1 MSSFKKYLPI
11 ALLIGFMLF
20 GLSAFIQSKPST
32 KNDHVYKTVQKY
44 SPYYMDKRFGGL
56 TILNKEDPEFKE
68 KPNNMTLF
76 KEFERLEKAW
86 GKTHL
91 KIENNTLIIL
101 DNNGSQ
107 QATLLFQSKEE
118 SDFAHQFYGL

>member
-1 MSSFKKYLPI
+1 MPTLKKLLPF

-76 KEFERLEKAW
+76 KEFERLEKSWA
-86 GKTHL
+86 KTHL
-91 KIENNTLIIL
+91 KLESNTLIIL
-101 DNNGSQ
+101 DNNGSV
-107 QATLLFQSKEE
+107 QATLPLQTKEE
-118 SDFAHQFYGL
+118 LNFAQEFYRL

>member
-1 MSSFKKYLPI
+1 MPSLKKLLPL

-76 KEFERLEKAW
+76 KEFERLEKSWA
-86 GKTHL
+86 KTHL
-91 KIENNTLIIL
+91 KLESNTLIIL
-101 DNNGSQ
+101 DNNGSV
-107 QATLLFQSKEE
+107 QATLPLQTKEE
-118 SDFAHQFYGL
+118 LDFAQEFYGL

>member
-76 KEFERLEKAW
+76 KEFERLEKSWA
-86 GKTHL
+86 KTHL
-91 KIENNTLIIL
+91 KLESNTLIIL
-101 DNNGSQ
+101 DNNGSV
-107 QATLLFQSKEE
+107 QATLPLQTKEE
-118 SDFAHQFYGL
+118 LDFAQEFYGL